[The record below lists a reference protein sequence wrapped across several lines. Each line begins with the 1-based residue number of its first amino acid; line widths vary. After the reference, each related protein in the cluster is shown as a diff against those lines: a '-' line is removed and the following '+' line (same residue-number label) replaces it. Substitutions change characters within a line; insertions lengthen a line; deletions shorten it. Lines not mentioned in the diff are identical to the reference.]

1 MEGSSPSEATEAGR
15 RGAVYG
21 EEARGGGRAAT
32 AGGKSGNGGGHRA
45 AHLRGGV
52 EEAHR
57 HDGAHHRR
65 EDHAGK
71 EEGGAGGDELSRA
84 MEVRKALQSGG
95 GSSERAGRTSA
106 EITSSR
112 IPIDRVVS
120 GWRWRRRWG
129 VRRASSAPRAAQR
142 AGSTRG
148 RHIRCGCG
156 GAVTTPSLARASWA
170 HGPALTA
177 GLAIPLRLRG
187 QTRRGCDPTC
197 V

>member
-71 EEGGAGGDELSRA
+71 EEGGAGGDGLSRA

-106 EITSSR
+106 EITSAS
-112 IPIDRVVS
+112 IPIDGVVS
-120 GWRWRRRWG
+120 D
-129 VRRASSAPRAAQR
+129 
-142 AGSTRG
+142 
-148 RHIRCGCG
+148 I
-156 GAVTTPSLARASWA
+156 PSL
-170 HGPALTA
+170 
-177 GLAIPLRLRG
+177 
-187 QTRRGCDPTC
+187 QTHPR
-197 V
+197 